1 VKQVG
6 VFITVT
12 SLFVVSRSFIL
23 CKLQRS
29 PSAVLRGFVWG
40 FIISFF
46 FPNQYHVFLI
56 YFLIFNQRPW
66 IDHTVDAI
74 AVGTAADK
82 FAAEDP
88 DRRLELLWEILLN

>member
-1 VKQVG
+1 
-6 VFITVT
+6 VT
-12 SLFVVSRSFIL
+12 RNFIL
-23 CKLQRS
+23 CKLRLGHARRRAWIDS
-29 PSAVLRGFVWG
+29 FIYLGFHN
-40 FIISFF
+40 FIFSFYLF

-56 YFLIFNQRPW
+56 FNQIPW